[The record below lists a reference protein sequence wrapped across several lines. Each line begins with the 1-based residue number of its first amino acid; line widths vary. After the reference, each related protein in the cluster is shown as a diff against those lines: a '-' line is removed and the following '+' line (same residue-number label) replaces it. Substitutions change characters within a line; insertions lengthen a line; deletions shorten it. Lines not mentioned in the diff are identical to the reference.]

1 MTCEEWTMASADNAL
16 IAHRWLD
23 AFNAHDV
30 KALVALYD
38 ESATHTSPKIRAL
51 HPDTGGHITG
61 HAALSSWWQGA
72 IDRLPGLRYE
82 LTAVTA
88 SEERVFLEYV
98 RHADGEPPMPVAEV
112 FDVRAGRIVASRVYH
127 G

>member
-1 MTCEEWTMASADNAL
+1 MTAADNAL
-16 IAHRWLD
+16 VARRWID

-30 KALVALYD
+30 PSLVALYD
-38 ESATHTSPKIRAL
+38 EAATHTSPKIRAM
-51 HPDTGGHITG
+51 HPDTGGCIRG
-61 HAALSSWWQGA
+61 HAALTAWWEGA
-72 IDRLPGLRYE
+72 IGRLPSLRYE
-82 LTAVTA
+82 LVALTA

-98 RHADGEPPMPVAEV
+98 RHVEGEPPMPVGEV